1 MNLTK
6 TTLLE
11 AMKKCLPGVEK
22 GSSLIEGAD
31 TFLFTGSHLH
41 SYNDSVA
48 VSVPVALDGMSGAVK
63 ALDFFRLVSKLNTPL
78 IVAEATESKLNLVAG
93 RTKAHIDFIT
103 TQTMDYIKELKLDG
117 LDWKPIPSNF
127 MEGVKLCKMSC
138 NPTPLRGLFISGL
151 LMASTDS
158 ARINH
163 FVLSSEMDPV
173 WLDDPTINEMVKLGD
188 PLEYSCSGP
197 WFHTRYKDGAM
208 FSCKRKDHSQ
218 FPMVAVEENINA
230 VVGVADEFVVHNRLP
245 KALAEAVDRVS
256 TMASG
261 ETVTSMLIRM
271 TFKQDEVELYATKH
285 HGDAEESVPMES
297 PFAEDPNLVLWV
309 ESSFLLE
316 ASKKVMDF
324 YVVRKPDE
332 LPALVF
338 HTPNYTQLASTND
351 GM

>member
-6 TTLLE
+6 STLME

-31 TFLFTGSHLH
+31 TFLFTGNHIH
-41 SYNDSVA
+41 SYNDTVA
-48 VSVPVALDGMSGAVK
+48 VSVPVSLDGMQGAVK
-63 ALDFFRLVSKLNTPL
+63 AMDFFRLVSKLNAPL
-78 IVAEATESKLNLVAG
+78 IVAEATDTRLTMTAG
-93 RTKAHIDFIT
+93 RTKANIDFLK
-103 TQTMDYIKELKLDG
+103 TQTMEYISELGLSG
-117 LDWKPIPSNF
+117 LDWKPLPTNF
-127 MEGVKLCKMSC
+127 MEGLKLCKMSC
-138 NPTPLRGLFISGL
+138 NPTPLRGLFVSGM
-151 LMASTDS
+151 LMASSDA

-163 FVLSSEMDPV
+163 FVLGGEMDPV
-173 WLDDPTINEMVKLGD
+173 WLDDPTINELVKLGE
-188 PLEYSCSGP
+188 PLEYCVSGP
-197 WFHTRYKDGAM
+197 WFHAKYKDGTM

-218 FPMVAVEENINA
+218 FPLIAVEENIKA
-230 VVGVADEFVVHNRLP
+230 VVGVDDEFVVHNRLP

-261 ETVTSMLIRM
+261 ETASSMLIRM
-271 TFKQDEVELYATKH
+271 TFKQDEVVLYATKH
-285 HGDAEESVPMES
+285 HGDAEESVALES
-297 PFAEDPNLVLWV
+297 PFADDPGLTLWV

-338 HTPNYTQLASTND
+338 HTQNYTQLASTND
-351 GM
+351 GL